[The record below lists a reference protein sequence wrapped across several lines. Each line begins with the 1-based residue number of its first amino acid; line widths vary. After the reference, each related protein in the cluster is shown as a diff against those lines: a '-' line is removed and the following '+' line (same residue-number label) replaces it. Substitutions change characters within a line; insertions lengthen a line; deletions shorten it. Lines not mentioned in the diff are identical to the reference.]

1 VAQVPFNEETKLRAY
16 PVPTNDQLTLDGLAV
31 NQTLYLFDVQGILLA
46 NYPVSNETMSIDLSK
61 FQNKVFIFVQ
71 GNNTLRVLK
80 N

>member
-1 VAQVPFNEETKLRAY
+1 
-16 PVPTNDQLTLDGLAV
+16 VPTNDQLTVEGLAV

-46 NYPVSNETMSIDLSK
+46 NYPVINETMSIDLSK

>member
-1 VAQVPFNEETKLRAY
+1 
-16 PVPTNDQLTLDGLAV
+16 VPTNDQLTVDGLAV